1 MSEKKEFCTCVS
13 EMEEKVL
20 EFYREQGTLINPNK
34 AEFVNKA
41 FLMSGNN
48 GPGIQPFLPV
58 QVYSETKTGKEKK
71 TKVNIHFSYCPM
83 CGQKWKED
91 KENTN
96 E

>member
-41 FLMSGNN
+41 FLMSGDN

-58 QVYSETKTGKEKK
+58 QVYSETKT
-71 TKVNIHFSYCPM
+71 
-83 CGQKWKED
+83 
-91 KENTN
+91 
-96 E
+96 